1 MAALMM
7 MGCTGN
13 KSTNLNDI
21 PETRVYNHCDTLL
34 IACRNVGDYQR
45 MLTVAD
51 SLADKGE
58 MSAIHAAVY
67 QCEAYF
73 YLDQKEKSLD
83 CLRQAIASSNP
94 PAKDFW
100 YYIICGQYLAMLQD
114 GVHDFEGVM
123 TTSQRFIK
131 ELQQV
136 NTPYCDRWLNSFYF
150 YIGHTQMSL
159 QHQKE
164 AAESFD
170 EAYRCTIRGFDNDT
184 TGISMPT
191 AMLTFSNIATS
202 YFSFD
207 MTDKAAR
214 RQATLHRHQHR
225 RGHSGPADSWL
236 CRVCVPSV
244 ACHQGEE
251 SHPGP
256 ADYRGCG
263 V

>member
-1 MAALMM
+1 M
-7 MGCTGN
+7 
-13 KSTNLNDI
+13 
-21 PETRVYNHCDTLL
+21 
-34 IACRNVGDYQR
+34 
-45 MLTVAD
+45 
-51 SLADKGE
+51 
-58 MSAIHAAVY
+58 
-67 QCEAYF
+67 
-73 YLDQKEKSLD
+73 
-83 CLRQAIASSNP
+83 
-94 PAKDFW
+94 
-100 YYIICGQYLAMLQD
+100 
-114 GVHDFEGVM
+114 HDFEGVM

-207 MTDKAAR
+207 MTDEAEKWVNR
-214 RQATLHRHQHR
+214 EDSVLQLYRQYPH
-225 RGHSGPADSWL
+225 PDSLSLEIYSAFVLWG
-236 CRVCVPSV
+236 R
-244 ACHQGEE
+244 AK
-251 SHPGP
+251 
-256 ADYRGCG
+256 
-263 V
+263 